1 MPRETSHI
9 PTYLGG
15 IVNFFY
21 WKKEKKNE
29 CFTLSWKKESHDT
42 IFISERG
49 LQLLKVFAP
58 PREILYW
65 RPIGSECPISAF
77 YLWPFLTLE
86 HNYLYQESTCCIV
99 LSHGRGSMTS
109 EGGQMTQPGCDDLL
123 PLPEYVTP
131 PQYEIQ
137 FSHDLQEDNQ
147 IDLIY
152 LL

>member
-1 MPRETSHI
+1 
-9 PTYLGG
+9 
-15 IVNFFY
+15 
-21 WKKEKKNE
+21 
-29 CFTLSWKKESHDT
+29 
-42 IFISERG
+42 
-49 LQLLKVFAP
+49 
-58 PREILYW
+58 
-65 RPIGSECPISAF
+65 
-77 YLWPFLTLE
+77 
-86 HNYLYQESTCCIV
+86 
-99 LSHGRGSMTS
+99 MTS